1 MIHIFALAGILID
14 LLLIMKI
21 YKEREKH
28 MKNCIVAQ
36 SGGPTA
42 VINSSVVGVVEEN
55 NRSKIYDN
63 VYGGLNGIEGILGG
77 QIINLSKLDSK
88 ELNAL
93 KYTPSSGLGSCRY
106 KLKDYKTD
114 ESEYKKLIQILNK
127 FSIKAFFYI
136 GGNDSM
142 DTVDKL
148 SKYAEDNSLDIQFI
162 GIPKTIDNDLVCTDH
177 TPGFGSAAKYVATT
191 VLESYLD
198 SNVYPYNGVFIMEI
212 MGREAG
218 WLAASAALGRI
229 NGKPAADFIYLPEVP
244 FSSEKFLED
253 VNEKLKVKNSVFV
266 AVSEG
271 IRDKNGRFIAQMG
284 TEAHD
289 KFGHVQLGG
298 VCGNL
303 KKLLLDNKVS
313 SKVKTLELGVTQR
326 SAMHIA
332 SQQDI
337 DEAYRVGSDAVIYSS
352 QGSSGVMVGITRE
365 SNTPYKMGTKLVK
378 ASDVANNIKSFP
390 IEWITSEGN
399 HVTEK
404 TIEYMSPLIIGE
416 PVIRFE
422 NGLPKYYVVN
432 RDNIVK

>member
-1 MIHIFALAGILID
+1 
-14 LLLIMKI
+14 
-21 YKEREKH
+21 

-42 VINSSVVGVVEEN
+42 VINASVVGVVEEN
-55 NRSKIYDN
+55 NKSKFYDN
-63 VYGGLNGIEGILGG
+63 VYGGLNGIEGILNE
-77 QIINLSKLDSK
+77 QIINLSNLKDD

-106 KLKDYKTD
+106 KLKDYKAD
-114 ESEYKKLIQILNK
+114 DSEYKKLLDILNK
-127 FSIKAFFYI
+127 HSVKTFFYI

-148 SKYAEDNSLDIQFI
+148 SKYAELNSIDIQFI
-162 GIPKTIDNDLVCTDH
+162 GIPKTIDNDLVETDH

-191 VLESYLD
+191 VLESYCD
-198 SNVYPYNGVFIMEI
+198 SNVYPFNGVFIMEI

-229 NGKPAADFIYLPEVP
+229 NGKAAADFIYLPEVP
-244 FSSEKFLED
+244 FSTEKFLED
-253 VNEKLKVKNSVFV
+253 VKNMLKVKNSVFV

-271 IRDKNGRFIAQMG
+271 IRDADGRFIAQM
-284 TEAHD
+284 EAGGHD

-303 KKLLLDNKVS
+303 KQLLIDNKIT
-313 SKVKTLELGVTQR
+313 SKVKTLELGITQR
-326 SAMHIA
+326 SAMHNA
-332 SQQDI
+332 SKQDI
-337 DEAYRVGSDAVIYSS
+337 DEAYRVGSDAVVYSTK
-352 QGSSGVMVGITRE
+352 GNSGVMVGITRE
-365 SNTPYKMGTKLVK
+365 YNKPYKMGTRLIK

-390 IEWITSEGN
+390 REWITKEGN
-399 HVTEK
+399 HITKEG
-404 TIEYMSPLIIGE
+404 IEYISPLIMGE
-416 PVIRFE
+416 PEVNTE

-432 RDNIVK
+432 RDNIIK